1 MHYVAK
7 KVARPE
13 GDFAKPR
20 RRSIVMGSLEPL
32 TWTSAMPATPSSRM
46 ATLWLAAM
54 PLLFVALW
62 STGFIGAKFGLPYA
76 EPFTFLF
83 IRFALTLA
91 LLVPLAHWLS
101 GEWPRGARLWGHI
114 AVSGL
119 LVHGA
124 YLGGVF
130 YGIYLGMPA
139 GLASLLVGLQPLL
152 TAALAGPLL
161 GERLSL
167 AQWLGLALGLV
178 GITLVLGSKLDPGEA
193 LFQGFGLGALAAVS
207 VALAGI
213 SCGTLY
219 QKRYCTGMPL
229 LSGTVVQYLAAGGL
243 LGIGALLFEERSVEW
258 TPTFLLTLGWL
269 VLVLSISAILLLM
282 ALIRRGEASR
292 VASLFYLVPPVTA
305 LQAWWLF
312 DERLP
317 LPALAGMAIA
327 IAGVVLV
334 VRGKPAPGGR
344 PRT

>member
-1 MHYVAK
+1 MS
-7 KVARPE
+7 
-13 GDFAKPR
+13 F
-20 RRSIVMGSLEPL
+20 SSSPL
-32 TWTSAMPATPSSRM
+32 SKA
-46 ATLWLAAM
+46 WLAAM
-54 PLLFVALW
+54 PILFVTLW

-83 IRFALTLA
+83 VRCVLTLV
-91 LLVPLAHWLS
+91 LLVPLVQLMR
-101 GEWPRGARLWGHI
+101 GGWPQGARLWGHI

-130 YGIYLGMPA
+130 YGIHQGMPA
-139 GLASLLVGLQPLL
+139 GLVSLLVGLQPLI

-161 GERLSL
+161 SERLGRI
-167 AQWLGLALGLV
+167 QWLGLVLGLV
-178 GITLVLGSKLDPGEA
+178 GICLVLGSKLDPGDG
-193 LFQGFGLGALAAVS
+193 LFDGFGLGALLSAL
-207 VALAGI
+207 VALVGI

-229 LSGTVVQYLAAGGL
+229 LSGTVVQYLAAGTLMGT
-243 LGIGALLFEERSVEW
+243 GALLFETREIDW
-258 TPTFLLTLGWL
+258 TPTFMLTLGWL

-282 ALIRRGEASR
+282 ALIKRGEASR

-317 LPALAGMAIA
+317 LVALVGMAIA

-334 VRGKPAPGGR
+334 VKGR
-344 PRT
+344 PIRS

>member
-1 MHYVAK
+1 
-7 KVARPE
+7 
-13 GDFAKPR
+13 
-20 RRSIVMGSLEPL
+20 
-32 TWTSAMPATPSSRM
+32 MPAASSPRL
-46 ATLWLAAM
+46 ASLWLATM
-54 PLLFVALW
+54 PLLFVVLW

-83 IRFALTLA
+83 IRCALTLV
-91 LLVPLAHWLS
+91 LLAPLAHWLS
-101 GEWPRGARLWGHI
+101 GEWPRGVRSWGHI

-130 YGIYLGMPA
+130 YGIHLGMPA

-161 GERLSL
+161 GERLS
-167 AQWLGLALGLV
+167 AYQWLGLALGLV
-178 GITLVLGSKLDPGEA
+178 GVALVLGGKLDPGDT
-193 LFQGFGLGALAAVS
+193 LFQGFGTGALLAVL

-213 SCGTLY
+213 TLGTLY
-219 QKRYCTGMPL
+219 QKRHCSGMPL
-229 LSGTVVQYLAAGGL
+229 LSGTVVQYLATASL
-243 LGIGALLFEERSVEW
+243 LGIGALLFETRTVTW
-258 TPTFLLTLGWL
+258 TPTFVLTLGWL
-269 VLVLSISAILLLM
+269 VLVLSIAAILLLM

-305 LQAWWLF
+305 LEAWWLF

-317 LPALAGMAIA
+317 PASLAGMAIA

-334 VRGKPAPGGR
+334 VRGR
-344 PRT
+344 P